1 MQAQIT
7 LLTSPSSDGGIG
19 PGGSG
24 GGGNGLGFGG
34 DGSTCFLSDVGLG
47 FASALYRK
55 LPSFDTST
63 IISEIGLFSFP
74 TSPLQNCFSHLFS
87 KIAFLEHTLPH
98 FVSHLV

>member
-7 LLTSPSSDGGIG
+7 LLTSPSSDGGTG

-55 LPSFDTST
+55 LR
-63 IISEIGLFSFP
+63 
-74 TSPLQNCFSHLFS
+74 HL
-87 KIAFLEHTLPH
+87 IPAP
-98 FVSHLV
+98 